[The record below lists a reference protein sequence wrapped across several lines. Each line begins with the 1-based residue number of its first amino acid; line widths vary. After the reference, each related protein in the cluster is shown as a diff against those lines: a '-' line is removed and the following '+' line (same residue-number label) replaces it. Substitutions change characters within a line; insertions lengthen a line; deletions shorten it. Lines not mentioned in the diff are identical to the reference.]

1 MTTRYIIGVV
11 FAAAIGSSS
20 PSLAKYVADG
30 QIKGNVCTGYLF
42 FETCRDV
49 NIDAV
54 KGTDGK
60 LYTVKDTFDDVDE
73 YEDHGVTTFCFV
85 RVKRDDWSS
94 SVKSWIG
101 WIGWIM
107 GYNWQQTFLIDKG
120 DGKFERAD
128 PEYLVFK
135 CKKQE

>member
-1 MTTRYIIGVV
+1 VHGI
-11 FAAAIGSSS
+11 S
-20 PSLAKYVADG
+20 
-30 QIKGNVCTGYLF
+30 F

-73 YEDHGVTTFCFV
+73 YEDHGVTAFCFV
-85 RVKRDDWSS
+85 RVKQDDWYSS
-94 SVKSWIG
+94 FKSWMG

-107 GYNWQQTFLIDKG
+107 GYNWQQTFLTDKG

-128 PEYLVFK
+128 PEYLVFR
-135 CKKQE
+135 CKKQEWPAPGSADTELGVLMEAEVCHGETEVHTRVQA